1 MSVSFP
7 LTIAVPRNMTWHGKQ
22 GFQTPIEPE
31 TFIVENMG
39 VFGNQHIERGLACE
53 SIFLRP
59 A

>member
-1 MSVSFP
+1 
-7 LTIAVPRNMTWHGKQ
+7 MTWHGKQ

-53 SIFLRP
+53 SIVLRP